1 MTYLLVSL
9 GAAVG
14 AILRYDGT
22 KLIKKH
28 WQTTF
33 PWATLAIN
41 VLGALLLGLVAATY
55 TTAGSGYAL
64 LGTGLCGGFTTF
76 STMSF
81 ETAKLLQN
89 KRWGLA
95 ISYLLISTVAGLAA
109 VALGLTWAG

>member
-9 GAAVG
+9 GAAGG

-22 KLIKKH
+22 KLIKNH
-28 WQTTF
+28 WQTAFPLATF
-33 PWATLAIN
+33 LIN
-41 VLGALLLGLVAATY
+41 VLGAFLLGLVAATY
-55 TTAGSGYAL
+55 ATSGSGYAL

-81 ETAKLLQN
+81 ETAKLLQS

-95 ISYLLISTVAGLAA
+95 IGYVALSLAFGLAA
-109 VALGLTWAG
+109 VALGLTLTN